1 MVSFRSCATNQT
13 LDGQGVFFR
22 LYAPFHGQ
30 RRGHDGSLPNDSDG
44 FGAGHPTSIRHM
56 HGGLPHGANMPGW
69 IEKGRWG
76 GQVNAGLFVC
86 AVLRVKQVRTDSPVE
101 RPGWRNGPCLVSQ
114 HVSRYQTNQYL
125 IVPFQLWGV
134 GAFCVVWGNVQE
146 ADGRNAERQVRTC
159 LSTIVSQ
166 AQHFF
171 PGNRVSQTFP
181 PKSSSSIEQP
191 GLSSTHTTHLTDS
204 AVFSLYT
211 ITILPTQRIRQPN

>member
-1 MVSFRSCATNQT
+1 MVSLHFGWSCATNLT

-22 LYAPFHGQ
+22 LFAPFHGQ
-30 RRGHDGSLPNDSDG
+30 RRGHDGSLPNDLDG
-44 FGAGHPTSIRHM
+44 FGLDSQRAFDTWGEHAG
-56 HGGLPHGANMPGW
+56 
-69 IEKGRWG
+69 KGRWG
-76 GQVNAGLFVC
+76 RQSNAGLFVC
-86 AVLRVKQVRTDSPVE
+86 EIPRVKQVRTDSPVE

-125 IVPFQLWGV
+125 IVPFQLWGI
-134 GAFCVVWGNVQE
+134 GAFCIVWGNVQE

-181 PKSSSSIEQP
+181 PKSSPSIEQP
-191 GLSSTHTTHLTDS
+191 ELSSTHTTHLTES

-211 ITILPTQRIRQPN
+211 ITILPTQRVRQPN